1 MAAIPTGKYLQP
13 LSGGVGTGQTN
24 RKHDTALVEAAL
36 KLITDAKSKP
46 YYAGSIDGSFGNA
59 VTTAITR
66 FQTEKMKGTTIPATD
81 TGKVLAGSATETA
94 LKTELPKDVRLGAL
108 PDTKVVYRAADGM
121 DLSNANTDLAKVP
134 GLQPT
139 FLKSLADLNDKFW
152 DGDKLVLGVTKSG
165 GLRTFQQQNDL
176 DPASTKA
183 GPGESNHNFGNGCD
197 FGFIGFK
204 FLTPGGAW
212 QNDDFWLNALA
223 KLGLSKAFWDRRNTY
238 FPGLNLFPSALAGD
252 LIHIQAFDDTKVIMR
267 KSLAALMSLVGPNCF
282 WEHSGASG
290 AQYQADLVFADTKF
304 PVGTAKQIWSG
315 SAPVSAAELA
325 AALEAGRAKRNATG
339 GSTLLPSQETIY
351 VQFAGAT
358 RPTTKA
364 WTAAQITSAQLTL
377 MRNLLREDIR
387 AAETGR
393 ASWRPVQ

>member
-1 MAAIPTGKYLQP
+1 MAWVPTGKYLQP
-13 LSGGVGTGQTN
+13 LSGGVGTGQSNT
-24 RKHDTALVEAAL
+24 KHDTALVEAAL

-66 FQTEKMKGTTIPATD
+66 FQSEKMKGTTIAATD

-108 PDTKVVYRAADGM
+108 PNTKVVYRAADGM
-121 DLSNANTDLAKVP
+121 DLSHANTDLAKVP

-152 DGDKLVLGVTKSG
+152 DGDKLLLGVTKSG

-204 FLTPGGAW
+204 FLTPAGAW
-212 QNDDFWLNALA
+212 QSDDFWLNALA
-223 KLGLSKAFWDRRNTY
+223 KLGLSKPFWDRRNTY
-238 FPGLNLFPSALAGD
+238 FGGLNLFPSALAGD
-252 LIHIQAFDDTKVIMR
+252 LIHIQAFDDTTVKMR
-267 KSLAALMSLVGPNCF
+267 KSLADLMNRVGPNCELF
-282 WEHSGASG
+282 HSSNEN
-290 AQYQADLVFADTKF
+290 
-304 PVGTAKQIWSG
+304 PVTS
-315 SAPVSAAELA
+315 SA
-325 AALEAGRAKRNATG
+325 
-339 GSTLLPSQETIY
+339 
-351 VQFAGAT
+351 
-358 RPTTKA
+358 
-364 WTAAQITSAQLTL
+364 
-377 MRNLLREDIR
+377 
-387 AAETGR
+387 
-393 ASWRPVQ
+393 